1 VGVTVEGIY
10 MGEGRDETGH
20 GLAHTTEKEAV
31 QNKQGWA
38 HSNSRN
44 KELLILLPWKLSSI
58 RHIQV
63 KTIAISKSCAR
74 NIALTRS
81 KLKTYAMSNYYV
93 DTTNMWSTR
102 DRW

>member
-58 RHIQV
+58 IF
-63 KTIAISKSCAR
+63 
-74 NIALTRS
+74 RS
-81 KLKTYAMSNYYV
+81 RLLRSQNPV
-93 DTTNMWSTR
+93 LGI
-102 DRW
+102 